1 MDSKLLLIHC
11 ITLLYRES
19 ELKESSGS
27 GPLCQQV
34 VETIKLPDS
43 SVSLQTGR
51 EVIVGLRSTVH
62 WMLDHREKS
71 YDKTQ
76 LLQRVRVNTKDES
89 HLYNAL
95 NDAIQP
101 MESEDKLKEQI
112 LSYRKSLREHLNAQQ
127 ITTILAQAYS
137 QVGFGNDPNAKI
149 DYREFV
155 REVYDKLEPFTHDII
170 DSKHPSVID
179 HASFAS
185 DEEIV
190 DLLSRSKEEISAD
203 GVLKTGYQ
211 AFNRLL
217 GSNRGFRRG
226 EFAVIGA
233 LQHNYKTGFTLN
245 LFKHFALYNKPYM
258 RDPSK
263 KPMLFHVSLENELPM
278 NIMELYAN
286 LKENETGEICD
297 KTMVDP
303 AEAAKYIR
311 ERMGVNGYH
320 IEMVRLEPGQCSYHD
335 FFDMI
340 LRYEAEGYEIHAVI
354 CDYLNMMNKKGLDRG
369 GPAGEDIRQLF
380 RVCRNFFAP
389 RGITFITPHQL
400 STEAKMVKRGGI
412 DNFVQYIA
420 NGGFYDGSKRI
431 DQEVDLEV
439 YIDISKIPGD
449 GSYLNI
455 QRGKHRGVNNTPEK
469 DLYTVLPFRPA
480 GGVCDDLLGED
491 TSRSSAG
498 GASMAQG
505 GGDWFDL

>member
-34 VETIKLPDS
+34 IETIKLPDS

-51 EVIVGLRSTVH
+51 EVVVGLRSTVH
-62 WMLDHREKS
+62 WMLDHREKT

-76 LLQRVRVNTKDES
+76 LLQRVRVNTKDET

-101 MESEDKLKEQI
+101 MESEEALKEQI
-112 LSYRKSLREHLNAQQ
+112 LSYRKSLREHLNAQH

-149 DYREFV
+149 DYRAFV
-155 REVYDKLEPFTHDII
+155 REVYDKLEPFTHDVV
-170 DSKHPSVID
+170 DTKHPSIVD
-179 HASFAS
+179 HANFND
-185 DEEIV
+185 DEGLME
-190 DLLSRSKEEISAD
+190 LLTRSKEEISTD
-203 GVLKTGYQ
+203 GVLRTGYQ
-211 AFNRLL
+211 GINRML
-217 GSNRGFRRG
+217 GDTGGFRRG

-233 LQHNYKTGFTLN
+233 LQHNFKTGFTMN

-258 RDPSK
+258 RDSSK
-263 KPMLFHVSLENELPM
+263 KPMLLHVSLENELPM
-278 NIMELYAN
+278 NIMWLYAN
-286 LKENETGEICD
+286 LKENETGEECD
-297 KTMVDP
+297 VTTIDP
-303 AEAAKYIR
+303 VEATKYIR
-311 ERMGVNGYH
+311 EKMGVNGYH

-340 LRYEAEGYEIHAVI
+340 LRYEADGYEIHAVV
-354 CDYLNMMNKKGLDRG
+354 CDYLNMMSKKGLDRG

-380 RVCRNFFAP
+380 RVARNFFAP

-400 STEAKMVKRGGI
+400 STEAKMLKRQGV
-412 DNFVQYIA
+412 DNFVQAIA
-420 NGGFYDGSKRI
+420 NGGYYDGSKRI
-431 DQEVDLEV
+431 DQEVDLEF
-439 YIDISKIPGD
+439 YIDISKVPGD
-449 GSYLNI
+449 GSYLEV
-455 QRGKHRGVNNTPEK
+455 QRGKHRGVKITPEK
-469 DLYTVLPFRPA
+469 NLYTVLPFKPV
-480 GGVCDDLLGED
+480 GGVCDDINGGD
-491 TSRSSAG
+491 TSRSSVG
-498 GASMAQG
+498 GASMAEG